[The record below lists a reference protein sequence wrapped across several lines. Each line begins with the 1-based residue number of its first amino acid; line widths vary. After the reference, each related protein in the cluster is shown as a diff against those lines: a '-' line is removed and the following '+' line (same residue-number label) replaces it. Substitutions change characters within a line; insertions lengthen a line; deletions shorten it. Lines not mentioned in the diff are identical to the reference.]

1 MTQAQQS
8 QAKSFSSDEV
18 VERTA
23 EYFGGDKM
31 AGAVFLKYALP
42 ADDGGF
48 LELSPPDMHARL
60 ARELA
65 RIENRY
71 SNPMS
76 EEEILG
82 LLSRPSHRKLG
93 MGPIIPQGS
102 PMAGIGNTKQ
112 FQSISNCFVIDSP
125 YDSFGGIFHTD
136 EEEAEIM
143 KRRGG
148 VGFDVSTLR
157 PKDVKTSNAAGTTDG
172 IGVFLE
178 RYSATCRGTAQ
189 NGRRGALMLT
199 ISIRHPE
206 IETFINIKRDLKK
219 VTGAN
224 ISIRVTDDFMVAVE
238 NDEYFTLQWPV
249 DVPLSEAKITR
260 EVRAR
265 DIWDQII
272 DAAWNSA
279 EPGVLFWDTVK
290 RNSPADA
297 YASVGFSSVS
307 TNPCVVGDTLIAVAD
322 GRNAVSIRQLAEE
335 GRDVPVYSTDIATG
349 KVEIKWGRS
358 PRLTKVQAEVWKL
371 TLDDGTCVIATPDH
385 KILLRNLTY
394 VNLQDL
400 KSGDSIFPFSTF
412 DSNGYRQVCNTG
424 VPMTGGA
431 RRNRRQYRLIHE
443 FFNGSTD
450 SKLFAIHHCDFDSR
464 NDRIENLKVMTHD
477 EHREL
482 HSRLMIGDNNPYHR
496 MSSEWKL
503 KFAKHSGESN
513 GRFSGHTNEQL
524 LEAGRRVFEENGKIT
539 RALWKEYAKKHAFPQ
554 FLANQFRFGSWQ
566 NFANQVSSNHKVVS
580 VEKIGTEDVYN
591 ITVDDNHNY
600 HVITS
605 LDENGVVSSG
615 ICVKNCGEIPLS
627 SGDSCRLLVIDL
639 THFVVSPFTPEAHFD
654 FTEFERVVGK
664 AQRLMDDIVDLEVEA
679 VDRIIEK
686 IESDPEPEYIKAREL
701 SLWRRIRDTGL
712 RGRRTGFGVTALGDA
727 LALLDLK
734 YGQFDAISMTDR
746 IYRSLALGAYRSS
759 VDLAEERGAFPA
771 YDPKLEAGHP
781 FLSRIRAEDPA
792 LAEKMDRVGRRNIAL
807 TTTAPVGS
815 TSMLTQTTSG
825 IEPLFKPFYVRK
837 KKVSGATEPN
847 AELIV
852 DEMGDRWQKFNVY
865 HHYLKEWMDITG
877 NSNIDESP
885 YAGASAN
892 EIDWLGSVAMQA
904 AAQKWVCH
912 SISKTCNLPKDVSH
926 DVVSDVYMNAW
937 KTGCKGFTIYR
948 DESRDGVLVS
958 EDAVMFDVKKRTD
971 GVPTRELERQVE
983 IGERFAKYMPSGY
996 VSFLQQVRDA
1006 IAARKN
1012 PSLGA
1017 VVDRVVETKL
1027 HSEKRPK
1034 ELPCEIHR
1042 VNVRAKDDSGDITT
1056 QTYIVLLGLL
1066 NGKPYEIFCG
1076 LSEHVDVPKKC
1087 KNGVLVKNGKKAG
1100 VATYNLRIPIGDDD
1114 DAIVL
1119 KDVVNLFENATYGAF
1134 TRILSLALRHE
1145 IPLQFVVEQLQKDK
1159 YSDMQSFSRV
1169 IARVLKHHILD
1180 GTPVSGEKKCDSCGA
1195 EGTLVYE
1202 EKCTKC
1208 TACGNGKCG

>member
-307 TNPCVVGDTLIAVAD
+307 TNPC
-322 GRNAVSIRQLAEE
+322 
-335 GRDVPVYSTDIATG
+335 
-349 KVEIKWGRS
+349 
-358 PRLTKVQAEVWKL
+358 
-371 TLDDGTCVIATPDH
+371 
-385 KILLRNLTY
+385 
-394 VNLQDL
+394 
-400 KSGDSIFPFSTF
+400 
-412 DSNGYRQVCNTG
+412 
-424 VPMTGGA
+424 
-431 RRNRRQYRLIHE
+431 
-443 FFNGSTD
+443 
-450 SKLFAIHHCDFDSR
+450 
-464 NDRIENLKVMTHD
+464 
-477 EHREL
+477 
-482 HSRLMIGDNNPYHR
+482 
-496 MSSEWKL
+496 
-503 KFAKHSGESN
+503 
-513 GRFSGHTNEQL
+513 
-524 LEAGRRVFEENGKIT
+524 
-539 RALWKEYAKKHAFPQ
+539 
-554 FLANQFRFGSWQ
+554 
-566 NFANQVSSNHKVVS
+566 
-580 VEKIGTEDVYN
+580 
-591 ITVDDNHNY
+591 
-600 HVITS
+600 
-605 LDENGVVSSG
+605 
-615 ICVKNCGEIPLS
+615 GEIPLS
-627 SGDSCRLLVIDL
+627 SGDSCRLLVVDL
-639 THFVVSPFTPEAHFD
+639 THFVVSPFTPEAHFN
-654 FTEFERVVGK
+654 FTEFERVVGR

-679 VDRIIEK
+679 VDRIIGK

-712 RGRRTGFGVTALGDA
+712 RGRRTGFGITALGDA
-727 LALLDLK
+727 LALLNMK
-734 YGQFDAISMTDR
+734 YGQLDAIVMTDR

-771 YDPKLEAGHP
+771 YDPKLEDGHP

-865 HHYLKEWMDITG
+865 HHYLKEWMDVTG

-892 EIDWLGSVAMQA
+892 EIDWLGSVAIQA
-904 AAQKWVCH
+904 AAQNWVCH

-958 EDAVMFDVKKRTD
+958 EDTVMFDVKKRTD

-983 IGERFAKYMPSGY
+983 IGERFAKYMPPGY
-996 VSFLQQVRDA
+996 ISFLQQVRDA

-1180 GTPVSGEKKCDSCGA
+1180 GTPVSGEKKCENCGA